1 MIRKE
6 VYRNIRL
13 GIFVIVGLIFLILG
27 LYFVGN
33 NRNMFNSTFVVNTT
47 FNDVGGL
54 QSGNNVRYAGI
65 NIGTVDEVEIKND
78 TTIEVRMIVVKKMK
92 NILRKNSIATIGT
105 DGLVG
110 SKLVNID
117 PGTGD
122 AGLIAE
128 GDFIPSLKSVD
139 TEKMLRTLELTNQ
152 NIATISGNLKAVTEN
167 ITKSRGTLYTL
178 LMDTSMA
185 GAFASTMNNI
195 ENFSKDLA
203 DISDDFGSMANG
215 VRDGKGTLGMLLTD
229 TATASEIKQTVAQLK
244 QSGQQISEMSSNIN
258 RVTQKL
264 ESGNGTLSTLIND
277 SSAANNMKQSFTN
290 LKESSEK
297 LNQNLEALKHSF
309 LLRGA
314 FRKMEKEKK
323 KAEGK

>member
-1 MIRKE
+1 MRKE

-13 GIFVIVGLIFLILG
+13 GIFVIVGIVCLIVG

-33 NRNMFNSTFVVNTT
+33 NRNMFNSTFMIRTT
-47 FNDVGGL
+47 FNDIGGL
-54 QSGNNVRYAGI
+54 QTGNNVRYAGI
-65 NIGTVDEVEIKND
+65 NVGTVEKIDIVND
-78 TTIEVRMIVVKKMK
+78 TTIEVQMQIVKKMK
-92 NILRKNSIATIGT
+92 SFLRKNCIAAIGT

-117 PGTGD
+117 PGSPD
-122 AGLIAE
+122 SKLIAE
-128 GDFIPSLKSVD
+128 GDYIPSLKAVD

-167 ITKSRGTLYTL
+167 ITKSKGTLYTL

-185 GAFASTMNNI
+185 ASLAHTLNNI
-195 ENFSKDLA
+195 QNFSGDLA
-203 DISDDFGSMANG
+203 TVSDDFGNLMGN
-215 VRDGKGTLGMLLTD
+215 VKNGKGTLGMLVND
-229 TATASEIKQTVAQLK
+229 TATATEIKETVARLK
-244 QSGQQISEMSSNIN
+244 QSGQQISELSANIN
-258 RVTQKL
+258 RVTEKM
-264 ESGNGTLSTLIND
+264 EKGGGTFSTLLND
-277 SSAANNMKQSFTN
+277 SSAANNMKQSFNN

-297 LNQNLEALKHSF
+297 LNENLEALKHSF

-323 KAEGK
+323 KSGH

>member
-1 MIRKE
+1 MRKE

-13 GIFVIVGLIFLILG
+13 GIFVIVGMILLIVG

-33 NRNMFNSTFVVNTT
+33 NRNMFNSTFEVRTT

-65 NIGTVDEVEIKND
+65 NVGTVDKVEIVND
-78 TTIEVRMIVVKKMK
+78 TTIEVRMQIVKKIK
-92 NILRKNSIATIGT
+92 NILRKNSVASIGT

-110 SKLVNID
+110 SKLVNIE
-117 PGTGD
+117 PGTPD
-122 AGLIAE
+122 SHVIAE
-128 GDFIPSLKSVD
+128 GDYLPSLKAVD
-139 TEKMLRTLELTNQ
+139 TEKMLRTLEFTNQ
-152 NIATISGNLKAVTEN
+152 NIATISNNLKAVTEN

-185 GAFASTMNNI
+185 GSLNHTLSNI
-195 ENFSKDLA
+195 QNFSRDLST
-203 DISDDFGSMANG
+203 ISGDLGNMVDG
-215 VRDGKGTLGMLLTD
+215 VRDGKGTLGMLVND
-229 TATASEIKQTVAQLK
+229 TTTSAEIKQTIAQLK
-244 QSGQQISEMSSNIN
+244 QSGQQIAELSANIN
-258 RVTQKL
+258 RVTSKM
-264 ESGNGTLSTLIND
+264 ESGGGTFSTLLND
-277 SSAANNMKQSFTN
+277 SAAANNMKESFSN

-323 KAEGK
+323 KTSQ